1 MTNLIKNELYKVF
14 KRKSIYILLAIMLC
28 IITLNTFL
36 TKKYSIE
43 DPVSTSAEEKYEL
56 QELKRTIDSYDK
68 NSPGEKEEYY
78 NALSNI
84 ELYELTDK
92 YKEPWKKILIRE
104 NLRDIIHSM
113 NNAKY
118 IEKDIEAYNEY
129 KKEYDKF
136 LKELDSNSW
145 KYFVNKE
152 IKITTDE
159 IASLEKEREKAKNKE
174 LYNSRIKE
182 EKNKLEKLKLRLEK
196 DIPYDNNYLNT
207 ALEGY
212 NPTPQTYKEF
222 KESIIKNT
230 SEFNIKEEYQIKR
243 QYIEYMKNNANNKYI
258 IDNKVD
264 INSPKT
270 TRNLLINTLSDNFLF
285 IMIIIAA
292 GAGSI
297 VSTEFDKGTI
307 KLLLVRPYSRN
318 KILLSKYIV
327 SMFMIIFAILSAF
340 IMQLII
346 GGIFFGFSSLN
357 IPVVIYN
364 FVQNKVMHINLFKYI
379 FDNVLAV
386 LPEFILLATLAFA
399 ISTITNVSTLGVA
412 LPIVGVGAADI
423 INLIAINRNIIP
435 LKYFVTLNWNFTNYL
450 YGGVNSFPTLSIPF
464 SILICAIYFLIMII
478 TAFIIFNKRNI
489 KNI

>member
-1 MTNLIKNELYKVF
+1 MINLIKNELYKVF
-14 KRKSIYILLAIMLC
+14 KRKSIYILLSIMLC

-56 QELKRTIDSYDK
+56 QELKRIIDSYDK

-104 NLRDIIHSM
+104 NLRNIIHSM

-152 IKITTDE
+152 IKTTTDE

-212 NPTPQTYKEF
+212 NPNPQTYKEF

-285 IMIIIAA
+285 IMIIVAA
-292 GAGSI
+292 VAGSI

-307 KLLLVRPYSRN
+307 KLLLIRPYSRN

-478 TAFIIFNKRNI
+478 TAFIVFNKRNI

>member
-14 KRKSIYILLAIMLC
+14 KRKSIYILLSIMLC

-43 DPVSTSAEEKYEL
+43 DPVSASAEEKYEL

-104 NLRDIIHSM
+104 NLRDTIHSM

-152 IKITTDE
+152 IKTTTDE
-159 IASLEKEREKAKNKE
+159 IYSLEKEREKAKNKE

-182 EKNKLEKLKLRLEK
+182 KKNKLEKLKLRLEK
-196 DIPYDNNYLNT
+196 DIPYDNNYLNN
-207 ALEGY
+207 ALEDY
-212 NPTPQTYKEF
+212 KQAPQTYKEF

-307 KLLLVRPYSRN
+307 KLLLIRPYSRN

-478 TAFIIFNKRNI
+478 TAFIVFNKRNI

>member
-14 KRKSIYILLAIMLC
+14 KRKSIYILLSIMLC

-43 DPVSTSAEEKYEL
+43 DPVSTSADQKYEL
-56 QELKRTIDSYDK
+56 QELKKTIDSYDK

-104 NLRDIIHSM
+104 NLRNIIHSM

-207 ALEGY
+207 ALEDY
-212 NPTPQTYKEF
+212 KQAPQTYKEF

-307 KLLLVRPYSRN
+307 KLLLIRPYSRN

-357 IPVVIYN
+357 IPVIIYN

-464 SILICAIYFLIMII
+464 SILICTIYFLIMII

>member
-14 KRKSIYILLAIMLC
+14 KRKSIYILLSIMLC

-43 DPVSTSAEEKYEL
+43 DPVSTSADQKYEL

-104 NLRDIIHSM
+104 NLRNIIHSM

-152 IKITTDE
+152 IKTTTDE

-207 ALEGY
+207 ALEDY
-212 NPTPQTYKEF
+212 KQAPQTYKEF
-222 KESIIKNT
+222 KESAIKNT

-285 IMIIIAA
+285 IMVIIAA
-292 GAGSI
+292 VAGSI

-307 KLLLVRPYSRN
+307 KLLLIRPYSRN

-327 SMFMIIFAILSAF
+327 SLFMIIFAILSAF

-357 IPVVIYN
+357 IPVIIYN

-464 SILICAIYFLIMII
+464 SILICTIYFLIMII
-478 TAFIIFNKRNI
+478 TAFIVFNKRNI

>member
-43 DPVSTSAEEKYEL
+43 DPVSTLTEEKYEL

-104 NLRDIIHSM
+104 NLRNIIHSM

-207 ALEGY
+207 ALEDY
-212 NPTPQTYKEF
+212 KQVPQTYKEF

-285 IMIIIAA
+285 IMIIVAA

-307 KLLLVRPYSRN
+307 KLLLIRPYSRN

-340 IMQLII
+340 IMQLIV

-478 TAFIIFNKRNI
+478 TAFIVFNKRNI

>member
-43 DPVSTSAEEKYEL
+43 DPVSTLTEEKYEL
-56 QELKRTIDSYDK
+56 QELKRIIDSYDK

-104 NLRDIIHSM
+104 NLRNIIHSM

-152 IKITTDE
+152 IKTTTDE

-207 ALEGY
+207 ALEDY
-212 NPTPQTYKEF
+212 KQAPQTYKEF

-285 IMIIIAA
+285 IMIIVAA

-307 KLLLVRPYSRN
+307 KLLLIRPYSRN

-340 IMQLII
+340 IMQLIV

-364 FVQNKVMHINLFKYI
+364 FVQNKVIHINLFKYI

-478 TAFIIFNKRNI
+478 TAFIVFNKRNI

>member
-14 KRKSIYILLAIMLC
+14 KRKSIYILLSIMLC

-78 NALSNI
+78 NTLSNI

-129 KKEYDKF
+129 KKEYDAF
-136 LKELDSNSW
+136 LKELDSNDW

-152 IKITTDE
+152 IKASTDE
-159 IASLEKEREKAKNKE
+159 LASLEKEREKAKNKE
-174 LYNSRIKE
+174 LYNSRIKTE
-182 EKNKLEKLKLRLEK
+182 NNKLEKLKLRLEK

-207 ALEGY
+207 ALEDY
-212 NPTPQTYKEF
+212 APTPQTYKEF
-222 KESIIKNT
+222 KENIIKNT

-243 QYIEYMKNNANNKYI
+243 QYIEYMKNNASNKYI

-264 INSPKT
+264 INDAKT

-292 GAGSI
+292 VAGSI

-327 SMFMIIFAILSAF
+327 SLFMIIFAILSAF
-340 IMQLII
+340 IMQLIV

-399 ISTITNVSTLGVA
+399 ISTITNVSTLGVG

-464 SILICAIYFLIMII
+464 SILICTIYFLIMII
-478 TAFIIFNKRNI
+478 TAFIVFNKRNI

>member
-14 KRKSIYILLAIMLC
+14 KRKSIYILLSIMLC

-43 DPVSTSAEEKYEL
+43 DPVSTLTDQKYEL

-129 KKEYDKF
+129 KKEYDAF

-152 IKITTDE
+152 IKTTTDE

-212 NPTPQTYKEF
+212 NPNPQTYKEF

-285 IMIIIAA
+285 IMIIVAA
-292 GAGSI
+292 VAGSI

-307 KLLLVRPYSRN
+307 KLLLIRPYSRN

-478 TAFIIFNKRNI
+478 TAFIVFNKRNI

>member
-14 KRKSIYILLAIMLC
+14 KRKSIYILLVIMLC

-43 DPVSTSAEEKYEL
+43 DPVSASAEEKYEL

-104 NLRDIIHSM
+104 NLRDTIHSM

-136 LKELDSNSW
+136 LKGLDSNSW

-152 IKITTDE
+152 IKTTTDE

-196 DIPYDNNYLNT
+196 DIPYDNNYLNN
-207 ALEGY
+207 ALEDY
-212 NPTPQTYKEF
+212 KQVPQTYKEF

-307 KLLLVRPYSRN
+307 KLLLIRPYSRN

-340 IMQLII
+340 IMQLIV

-364 FVQNKVMHINLFKYI
+364 FVQNKVIHINLFKYI

-399 ISTITNVSTLGVA
+399 ISTITNVSTLGVG

-478 TAFIIFNKRNI
+478 TAFIVFNKRNI

>member
-14 KRKSIYILLAIMLC
+14 KRKSIYILLSIMLC

-43 DPVSTSAEEKYEL
+43 DPVSASAEEKYEL

-68 NSPGEKEEYY
+68 NSPGEKDEYY

-104 NLRDIIHSM
+104 NLRDTIHSM

-152 IKITTDE
+152 IKTTTDE
-159 IASLEKEREKAKNKE
+159 IYSLEKEREKAKNKE

-182 EKNKLEKLKLRLEK
+182 KKNKLEKLKLRLEK
-196 DIPYDNNYLNT
+196 DIPYDNNYLNN
-207 ALEGY
+207 ALEDY
-212 NPTPQTYKEF
+212 KQAPQTYKEF

-307 KLLLVRPYSRN
+307 KLLLIRPYSRN

-478 TAFIIFNKRNI
+478 TAFIVFNKRNI

>member
-1 MTNLIKNELYKVF
+1 MINLIKNELYKVF
-14 KRKSIYILLAIMLC
+14 KRKSIYILLSIMLC

-43 DPVSTSAEEKYEL
+43 DPISTSAEEKYEL

-104 NLRDIIHSM
+104 NLRDTIHSM

-152 IKITTDE
+152 IKTTTDE
-159 IASLEKEREKAKNKE
+159 IYSLEKEREKAKNKE

-196 DIPYDNNYLNT
+196 DIPYNNNYLNT
-207 ALEGY
+207 ALEDY
-212 NPTPQTYKEF
+212 KQAPQTYKEF

-307 KLLLVRPYSRN
+307 KLLLIRPYSRN

-340 IMQLII
+340 IMQLIV

-364 FVQNKVMHINLFKYI
+364 FVQNKVIHINLFKYI

-478 TAFIIFNKRNI
+478 TAFIVFNKRNI

>member
-78 NALSNI
+78 NTLSNI

-118 IEKDIEAYNEY
+118 IEKDIKSYNEY

-136 LKELDSNSW
+136 LKELDSNDW

-152 IKITTDE
+152 IKASTDE
-159 IASLEKEREKAKNKE
+159 LASLEKEREKAKNKE

-207 ALEGY
+207 ALEDY
-212 NPTPQTYKEF
+212 APTPQTYKEF
-222 KESIIKNT
+222 KESVIKNT

-243 QYIEYMKNNANNKYI
+243 QYIEYMKNNASNKYI

-264 INSPKT
+264 INDAKT

-292 GAGSI
+292 VAGSI

-327 SMFMIIFAILSAF
+327 SLFMIIFAILSAF
-340 IMQLII
+340 IMQLIV

-478 TAFIIFNKRNI
+478 TAFIVFNKRNI

>member
-14 KRKSIYILLAIMLC
+14 KRKSIYILLVIMLC

-43 DPVSTSAEEKYEL
+43 DPVSTSTDQKYEL

-159 IASLEKEREKAKNKE
+159 IDSLEKEREKAKNKE

-207 ALEGY
+207 ALEDY
-212 NPTPQTYKEF
+212 KQAPQTYKEF

-285 IMIIIAA
+285 IMIIVAA
-292 GAGSI
+292 VAGSI

-307 KLLLVRPYSRN
+307 KLLLIRPYSRN

-478 TAFIIFNKRNI
+478 TAFIVFNRRNI

>member
-43 DPVSTSAEEKYEL
+43 DPVSTLTDQKYEL
-56 QELKRTIDSYDK
+56 QELKRIIDSYDK

-196 DIPYDNNYLNT
+196 DIPYNNNYLNT

-212 NPTPQTYKEF
+212 KKAPQTYKEF

>member
-14 KRKSIYILLAIMLC
+14 KRKSIYILLSIMLC

-43 DPVSTSAEEKYEL
+43 DPVSASAEEKYEL

-104 NLRDIIHSM
+104 NLRDTIHSM

-152 IKITTDE
+152 IKTTTDE
-159 IASLEKEREKAKNKE
+159 IYSLEKEREKAKNKE

-207 ALEGY
+207 ALEDY
-212 NPTPQTYKEF
+212 KQAPQTYKEF

-285 IMIIIAA
+285 IMIIVAA
-292 GAGSI
+292 VAGSI

-307 KLLLVRPYSRN
+307 KLLLIRPYSRN

-450 YGGVNSFPTLSIPF
+450 YGGINSFPTLSIPF

-478 TAFIIFNKRNI
+478 TAFIVFNKRNI

>member
-14 KRKSIYILLAIMLC
+14 KRKSIYILLSIMLC

-92 YKEPWKKILIRE
+92 YKESWKKILIRE
-104 NLRDIIHSM
+104 NLRDTIHSM

-152 IKITTDE
+152 IKTTTDE

-207 ALEGY
+207 ALEDY
-212 NPTPQTYKEF
+212 KQAPQTYKEF

-307 KLLLVRPYSRN
+307 KLLLIRPYSRN

-478 TAFIIFNKRNI
+478 TAFIVFNKRNI

>member
-1 MTNLIKNELYKVF
+1 MTNLIKNELYKVL
-14 KRKSIYILLAIMLC
+14 KRKSIYILLSIMLC

-43 DPVSTSAEEKYEL
+43 DPVSTSADQKYEL

-104 NLRDIIHSM
+104 NLRNIIHSM

-152 IKITTDE
+152 IKTTTDE

-207 ALEGY
+207 ALEDY
-212 NPTPQTYKEF
+212 KQAPQTYKEF
-222 KESIIKNT
+222 KESAIKNT

-285 IMIIIAA
+285 IMIIVAA

-307 KLLLVRPYSRN
+307 KLLLIRPYSRN

-340 IMQLII
+340 IMQLIV

-357 IPVVIYN
+357 IPVIIYN
-364 FVQNKVMHINLFKYI
+364 FVQNKVTHINLFKYI

-478 TAFIIFNKRNI
+478 TAFIVFNKRNI

>member
-14 KRKSIYILLAIMLC
+14 KRKSIYILLVIMLC

-36 TKKYSIE
+36 TKKYSM
-43 DPVSTSAEEKYEL
+43 DDSVSTLTDQKYEL

-152 IKITTDE
+152 IKTTTDE
-159 IASLEKEREKAKNKE
+159 IYSLEKEREKAKNKE

-207 ALEGY
+207 ALEDY
-212 NPTPQTYKEF
+212 KQAPQTYKEF

-270 TRNLLINTLSDNFLF
+270 TRNLLINTLSDNFIF
-285 IMIIIAA
+285 IMIIVAA

-307 KLLLVRPYSRN
+307 KLLLIRPYSRN

-340 IMQLII
+340 IMQFII

-412 LPIVGVGAADI
+412 LPIVGVGVADI

-478 TAFIIFNKRNI
+478 IAFIVFNKRNI

>member
-43 DPVSTSAEEKYEL
+43 DPVSTSTEEKYEL
-56 QELKRTIDSYDK
+56 QELKRIIDSYDK

-104 NLRDIIHSM
+104 NLRNIIHSM

-152 IKITTDE
+152 IKTTTDE

-196 DIPYDNNYLNT
+196 DIPYDNNYLNI

-212 NPTPQTYKEF
+212 KQAPQTYKEF

-285 IMIIIAA
+285 IMIIVAA

-307 KLLLVRPYSRN
+307 KLLLIRPYSRN

-340 IMQLII
+340 IMQLIV

-464 SILICAIYFLIMII
+464 SILICTIYFLIMII
-478 TAFIIFNKRNI
+478 TAFIVFNKRNI

>member
-14 KRKSIYILLAIMLC
+14 KRKSIYILLSIMLC

-43 DPVSTSAEEKYEL
+43 DPVSTSADQKYEL

-152 IKITTDE
+152 IKTTTDE

-207 ALEGY
+207 ALEDY
-212 NPTPQTYKEF
+212 KQAPQTYKEF
-222 KESIIKNT
+222 KESAIKNT

-285 IMIIIAA
+285 IMVIIAA
-292 GAGSI
+292 VAGSI

-307 KLLLVRPYSRN
+307 KLLLIRPYSRN

-327 SMFMIIFAILSAF
+327 SLFMIIFAILSAF

-357 IPVVIYN
+357 IPVIIYN

-464 SILICAIYFLIMII
+464 SILICTIYFLIMII
-478 TAFIIFNKRNI
+478 TAFIVFNKRNI

>member
-14 KRKSIYILLAIMLC
+14 KRKSIYILLVIMLC

-43 DPVSTSAEEKYEL
+43 DPVSSSAEEKYEL

-104 NLRDIIHSM
+104 NLRDTIHSM

-152 IKITTDE
+152 IKTTTDE
-159 IASLEKEREKAKNKE
+159 IYSLEKEREKAKNKE

-207 ALEGY
+207 ALEDY
-212 NPTPQTYKEF
+212 KQAPQTYKEF

-285 IMIIIAA
+285 IMIIVAA
-292 GAGSI
+292 VAGSI

-464 SILICAIYFLIMII
+464 SILICVIYFLIMII
-478 TAFIIFNKRNI
+478 TAFIVFNKRNI

>member
-1 MTNLIKNELYKVF
+1 MINLIKNELYKVF
-14 KRKSIYILLAIMLC
+14 KRKSIYILLVIMLC

-78 NALSNI
+78 NTLSNI

-129 KKEYDKF
+129 KKEYDAF
-136 LKELDSNSW
+136 LKELDSNDW

-152 IKITTDE
+152 IKASTDE
-159 IASLEKEREKAKNKE
+159 LASLEKEREKSKNKE

-182 EKNKLEKLKLRLEK
+182 KKNKLEKLKLRLEK

-207 ALEGY
+207 ALEDY

-222 KESIIKNT
+222 KESVIKNT

-327 SMFMIIFAILSAF
+327 SLFMIIFAILSAF
-340 IMQLII
+340 IMQLIV

-464 SILICAIYFLIMII
+464 SILICTIYFLIMII
-478 TAFIIFNKRNI
+478 TAFIVFNKRNI

>member
-14 KRKSIYILLAIMLC
+14 KRKSIYILLSIMLC

-78 NALSNI
+78 NTLSNI

-113 NNAKY
+113 NNSKY

-182 EKNKLEKLKLRLEK
+182 EKTKLEKLKLRLEK
-196 DIPYDNNYLNT
+196 DIPYDNNYLNN
-207 ALEGY
+207 ALEDY
-212 NPTPQTYKEF
+212 KHAPQTYKEF

-307 KLLLVRPYSRN
+307 KLLLIRPYSRN

-340 IMQLII
+340 IMQLIV

-364 FVQNKVMHINLFKYI
+364 FVQNKVIHINLFKYI

-478 TAFIIFNKRNI
+478 TAFIVFNKRNI

>member
-14 KRKSIYILLAIMLC
+14 KRKSIYILLSIMLC

-68 NSPGEKEEYY
+68 NNPGEKEEYY
-78 NALSNI
+78 NTLSNI

-196 DIPYDNNYLNT
+196 DIPYDNNCLNT
-207 ALEGY
+207 ALEDY

-285 IMIIIAA
+285 IMIIVAA
-292 GAGSI
+292 VAGSI

-307 KLLLVRPYSRN
+307 KLLLIRPYSRN

-478 TAFIIFNKRNI
+478 IAFIVFNKRNI

>member
-43 DPVSTSAEEKYEL
+43 DPVSTLTEEKYEL

-104 NLRDIIHSM
+104 NLRNIIHSM

-118 IEKDIEAYNEY
+118 IEKNIEAYNEY
-129 KKEYDKF
+129 KKEYDAF
-136 LKELDSNSW
+136 LKELDSNDW

-152 IKITTDE
+152 IKASTDE
-159 IASLEKEREKAKNKE
+159 LASLEKEREKAKNKE
-174 LYNSRIKE
+174 LYNSRIKTE
-182 EKNKLEKLKLRLEK
+182 NNKLEKLKLRLEK

-207 ALEGY
+207 ALEDY
-212 NPTPQTYKEF
+212 KQAPQTYKEF

-285 IMIIIAA
+285 IMIIVAA

-307 KLLLVRPYSRN
+307 KLLLIRPYSRN

-478 TAFIIFNKRNI
+478 TAFIVFNKRNI

>member
-14 KRKSIYILLAIMLC
+14 KRKSIYILLSIMLC

-78 NALSNI
+78 NTLSNI

-196 DIPYDNNYLNT
+196 DIPYDNNYLNI

-212 NPTPQTYKEF
+212 KQAPQTYKEF

-307 KLLLVRPYSRN
+307 KLLLIRPYSRN

-464 SILICAIYFLIMII
+464 SILICTIYFLIMII

>member
-78 NALSNI
+78 NTLSNI

-104 NLRDIIHSM
+104 NLRNIIHSM

-196 DIPYDNNYLNT
+196 DIPYDNNYLNI
-207 ALEGY
+207 ALEDY

-307 KLLLVRPYSRN
+307 KLLLIRPYSRN

-340 IMQLII
+340 IIQLIV

-450 YGGVNSFPTLSIPF
+450 YGGVNSFPALSIPF

-478 TAFIIFNKRNI
+478 TAFIVFNKRNI

>member
-43 DPVSTSAEEKYEL
+43 DPVSTLTEEKYEL

-104 NLRDIIHSM
+104 NLRNIIHSM

-118 IEKDIEAYNEY
+118 IEKNIEAYNEY
-129 KKEYDKF
+129 KKEYDAF
-136 LKELDSNSW
+136 LKELDSNDW

-152 IKITTDE
+152 IKASTDE
-159 IASLEKEREKAKNKE
+159 LASLEKEREKAKNKE
-174 LYNSRIKE
+174 LYNSRIKTE
-182 EKNKLEKLKLRLEK
+182 NNKLEKLKLRLEK

-207 ALEGY
+207 ALEDY
-212 NPTPQTYKEF
+212 KQAPQTYKEF

-285 IMIIIAA
+285 IMIIVAA

-307 KLLLVRPYSRN
+307 KLLLIRPYSRN

-340 IMQLII
+340 IMQLIV

-364 FVQNKVMHINLFKYI
+364 FVQNKVIHINLFKYI

-450 YGGVNSFPTLSIPF
+450 YGGVNSFPLCRFHSQ
-464 SILICAIYFLIMII
+464 Y
-478 TAFIIFNKRNI
+478 
-489 KNI
+489 

>member
-14 KRKSIYILLAIMLC
+14 KRKSIYILLSIMLC

-92 YKEPWKKILIRE
+92 YKESWKKILIRE

-152 IKITTDE
+152 IKTTTDE

-207 ALEGY
+207 ALEDY
-212 NPTPQTYKEF
+212 KQAPQTYKEF

-285 IMIIIAA
+285 IMIIVAA

-307 KLLLVRPYSRN
+307 KLLLIRPYSRN

-357 IPVVIYN
+357 IPVIIYN

-379 FDNVLAV
+379 FDNALAV

-478 TAFIIFNKRNI
+478 TAFIVFNKRNI

>member
-14 KRKSIYILLAIMLC
+14 KRKSIYILLVIMLC

-43 DPVSTSAEEKYEL
+43 DPVSASAEEKYEL

-78 NALSNI
+78 NTLSNI

-113 NNAKY
+113 NNSKY

-196 DIPYDNNYLNT
+196 DIPYDNNYLNN
-207 ALEGY
+207 ALEDY
-212 NPTPQTYKEF
+212 KHAPQTYKEF

-307 KLLLVRPYSRN
+307 KLLLIRPYSRN

-478 TAFIIFNKRNI
+478 TAFIVFNKRNI

>member
-14 KRKSIYILLAIMLC
+14 KRKSIYILLSIMLC

-43 DPVSTSAEEKYEL
+43 DPVSTLTDQKYEL

-129 KKEYDKF
+129 KKEYDAF

-152 IKITTDE
+152 IKTTTDE

-207 ALEGY
+207 ALEDY
-212 NPTPQTYKEF
+212 KQAPQTYKEF

-285 IMIIIAA
+285 IMIIVATV
-292 GAGSI
+292 AGSI

-307 KLLLVRPYSRN
+307 KLLLIRPYSRN

-478 TAFIIFNKRNI
+478 TAFIVFNKRNI

>member
-14 KRKSIYILLAIMLC
+14 KRKSIYILLVIMLC

-36 TKKYSIE
+36 TKKYSM
-43 DPVSTSAEEKYEL
+43 DDSVSTLTNQKYEL

-129 KKEYDKF
+129 KKEYDAF
-136 LKELDSNSW
+136 LKELDSNDW

-152 IKITTDE
+152 IKASTDE
-159 IASLEKEREKAKNKE
+159 LASLEKEREKAKNKE
-174 LYNSRIKE
+174 LYNSRIKTE
-182 EKNKLEKLKLRLEK
+182 NNKLEKLKLRLEK

-207 ALEGY
+207 ALEDY
-212 NPTPQTYKEF
+212 KQAPQTYKEF

-264 INSPKT
+264 INNPKT

-285 IMIIIAA
+285 IMIIVAA
-292 GAGSI
+292 VAGSI

-307 KLLLVRPYSRN
+307 KLLLIRPYSRN

-357 IPVVIYN
+357 IPVIIYN

-464 SILICAIYFLIMII
+464 SILICTIYFLIMII
-478 TAFIIFNKRNI
+478 TAFIVFNKRNI

>member
-14 KRKSIYILLAIMLC
+14 KRKSIYILLVIMLC

-36 TKKYSIE
+36 TKKYSM
-43 DPVSTSAEEKYEL
+43 DDSVSTLTDQKYEL

-78 NALSNI
+78 NTLSNI

-129 KKEYDKF
+129 KKEYDAF
-136 LKELDSNSW
+136 LKELDSNDW

-152 IKITTDE
+152 IKTTTDE

-207 ALEGY
+207 ALEDY

-285 IMIIIAA
+285 IMIIVAA

-307 KLLLVRPYSRN
+307 KLLLIRPYSRN

-357 IPVVIYN
+357 IPVIIYN

-464 SILICAIYFLIMII
+464 SILICTIYFLIMII
-478 TAFIIFNKRNI
+478 TAFIVFNKRNI

>member
-14 KRKSIYILLAIMLC
+14 KRKSIYILLSIMLC

-43 DPVSTSAEEKYEL
+43 DPVSTLTDQKYEL

-78 NALSNI
+78 NTLSNI

-152 IKITTDE
+152 IKTATDE

-207 ALEGY
+207 ALEDY
-212 NPTPQTYKEF
+212 KQAPQTYKEF

-285 IMIIIAA
+285 IMIIVAA
-292 GAGSI
+292 VAGSI

-307 KLLLVRPYSRN
+307 KLLLIRPYSRN

-478 TAFIIFNKRNI
+478 TAFIVFNKRNI